1 MKGCLLAIWVC
12 GMVACQP
19 GARGGAAS
27 VGRAAAEPCAPAECE
42 RACQDRGEIKACTR
56 AAELYWDGANGHP
69 FDPKRSFRYATR
81 GCDSGDGLACT
92 ILGQQRENGI
102 GTEWAPKLAVAD
114 YDKACAA
121 GAGLGC
127 ALLGA
132 MYFRGHG
139 VDADPEKVLAYV
151 ERARTLWSAAC
162 QGEEPRWCTHAAL
175 LVGSGADA
183 ERLAQAYN
191 RRACDHGIARG
202 CVRVLDAQLEFGTA
216 ERSGVEGELSR
227 LCHDGE
233 PTACVRLARIEPA
246 QGDRDALRR
255 AAELTVRACKLGMS
269 EACLEAGILFEAG
282 EYVRQDDAA
291 KQRHLGAACDRGRA
305 EACLYLAQDAATRGA
320 PEREIERLDQRA
332 CELGNFE
339 ACSDAMRRAS
349 AQHDDVA
356 AVRFATEACR
366 MGGDDGC
373 KELIVRDTE
382 LPVVPNYQE
391 LRYYHAVCDAGHAP
405 ACERLAKPEA
415 ADAVS
420 TQGVLD
426 AITRQDAPAFA
437 KRLLSRVQVTGL
449 WFADRECARQF
460 SGDFP
465 LTADRQP
472 AFLRC
477 LATLDAHLDPPGKA
491 ADTAVLAYEPGLAIH
506 LGIRRGV
513 VEQIWTGAPQIDDAD
528 AAPIDADLLASHLVS
543 GTFDVRPEPAAGA
556 AGRLPPVLL
565 VDLNVCVDPSGRV
578 DRTWIGRSSIPSN
591 EGYARTVQAAVAAW
605 QFTPFVARGKPVRV
619 CAIVPFSDP
628 PEIAQRQ
635 RGRLSAM
642 RPPSHAG
649 IGGTPLN
656 VPPTSLD
663 ALRIAGDKVIAPD
676 DATKTAISVK
686 AGPQLVRLI
695 GSFKLCLSSS
705 GRIQSVTSLKTT
717 GVPAY
722 DQKLIRTMRSNWRYR
737 PFMVNGVAAPVCTAV
752 TFIYSQH

>member
-1 MKGCLLAIWVC
+1 MKGCVFAIWVW
-12 GMVACQP
+12 GLLACQP
-19 GARGGAAS
+19 GARGGAALM
-27 VGRAAAEPCAPAECE
+27 GGAAAEPCAPAECE

-69 FDPKRSFRYATR
+69 FDPERSFRYATQ
-81 GCDSGDGLACT
+81 GCDGGDGLACAV
-92 ILGQQRENGI
+92 LGQQRENGI

-139 VDADPEKVLAYV
+139 VDADPQKAETYE
-151 ERARTLWSAAC
+151 ERARTLWSTAC
-162 QGEEPRWCTHAAL
+162 RGAEPRWCTYAAL
-175 LVGSGADA
+175 LTGSGADA
-183 ERLAQAYN
+183 ERLARAYN

-202 CVRVLDAQLEFGTA
+202 CVRVLEAQVESGAA
-216 ERSGVEGELSR
+216 ERSGVEEELSR

-233 PTACVRLARIEPA
+233 PTACERLARSERA
-246 QGDRDALRR
+246 QGYRDAPRR
-255 AAELTVRACKLGMS
+255 AAKLTVRACELGMS
-269 EACLEAGILFEAG
+269 EACMEAGILFEAG
-282 EYVRQDDAA
+282 EHVPQDDAA
-291 KQRHLGAACDRGRA
+291 KQRHLDAACDRGRA
-305 EACLYLAQDAATRGA
+305 EACLYLAQDAAARPTA
-320 PEREIERLDQRA
+320 EREIERLDRRG

-349 AQHDDVA
+349 ARHDDAA

-382 LPVVPNYQE
+382 LPMVPNYQE
-391 LRYYHAVCDAGHAP
+391 LHYYHAVCDAGHAP
-405 ACERLAKPEA
+405 ACDRLAKLEA
-415 ADAVS
+415 ADAAS
-420 TQGVLD
+420 TQGMLD

-437 KRLLSRVQVTGL
+437 KRLLGRVQVTGL
-449 WFADRECARQF
+449 WFADRECAGQF
-460 SGDFP
+460 SKDFP

-477 LATLDAHLDPPGKA
+477 LATLDAHLEPPGKA
-491 ADTAVLAYEPGLAIH
+491 ADTALLAYEPGLAIH
-506 LGIRRGV
+506 LGIRGGV
-513 VEQIWTGAPQIDDAD
+513 IEQIWTDAPRIDDPD
-528 AAPIDADLLASHLVS
+528 AAPVDPDLLASHLVS

-556 AGRLPPVLL
+556 AGGRPALQR

-578 DRTWIGRSSIPSN
+578 DRTWIGQSTPSS
-591 EGYARTVQAAVAAW
+591 EDYARTVQAAAAAW
-605 QFTPFVARGKPVRV
+605 HFTPFVARGKLARV
-619 CAIVPFSDP
+619 CAIVPFSDS
-628 PEIAQRQ
+628 PEIEQLQ

-642 RPPSHAG
+642 RPPLHAG

-663 ALRIAGDKVIAPD
+663 ALRIAGDKLIFPD
-676 DATKTAISVK
+676 DATKTAIAVQ
-686 AGPQLVRLI
+686 AGPRLIRLI

-705 GRIQSVTSLKTT
+705 GRIQSVTRLKTT

-722 DQKLIRTMRSNWRYR
+722 DLKLIRTMRSNWRYR
-737 PFMVNGVAAPVCTAV
+737 PFMVDGVAAPVCTAV